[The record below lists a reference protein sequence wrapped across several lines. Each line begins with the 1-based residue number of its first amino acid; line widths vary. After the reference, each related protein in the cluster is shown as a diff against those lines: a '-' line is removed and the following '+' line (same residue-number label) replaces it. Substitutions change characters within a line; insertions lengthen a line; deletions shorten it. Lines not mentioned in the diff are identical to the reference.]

1 MKKKYEI
8 WATFENGMTV
18 KVESHRSERSAQNAI
33 DAMNHHNCIEVANGC
48 GFPYGV
54 PTYSIK

>member
-1 MKKKYEI
+1 MKKFEI
-8 WATFENGMTV
+8 IATFENGKSV
-18 KVESHRSERSAQNAI
+18 KVETHKTMKSAQNAI
-33 DAMNHHNCIEVANGC
+33 DAMNAHNAVELANGC

>member
-1 MKKKYEI
+1 MKKFEI
-8 WATFENGMTV
+8 IATFENGKSV
-18 KVESHRSERSAQNAI
+18 KVETHKTLRSAKNAI
-33 DAMNHHNCIEVANGC
+33 DAMNAHNANELAAGY